1 MHEGFHKSGPMGFAA
16 RCLARSCGIFRR
28 RSSWIPAVLVSLLL
42 LMSSSVW
49 AAQNGQSRNSAQ
61 VQSRPELGSRPGGVY
76 GGQYGSPRMGHPMK
90 RGEHLPQWFRQH
102 QNLSF
107 PAQEHALR
115 NEPGFNWLPPATQ
128 ERLLNRLRQLNTMP
142 PLQRERTLQRMEA
155 MERLSPAQR
164 QEVRSAMQQVTNMPP
179 DRQRMIH
186 KAFRDLSQMSYQ
198 QRWAILNSQQF
209 RGQFSDWE
217 RQTLGTILSVQP
229 YAPDPGVGPRS
240 SYGGR

>member
-1 MHEGFHKSGPMGFAA
+1 
-16 RCLARSCGIFRR
+16 
-28 RSSWIPAVLVSLLL
+28 
-42 LMSSSVW
+42 VW
-49 AAQNGQSRNSAQ
+49 AAQNGQSQNNAQ
-61 VQSRPELGSRPGGVY
+61 VQSRPQLAPHPGGVY
-76 GGQYGSPRMGHPMK
+76 GGQYGSPRVGSSME

-107 PAQEHALR
+107 PAQEHALH
-115 NEPGFNWLPPATQ
+115 NEPGFNRLPPATQ

-164 QEVRSAMQQVTNMPP
+164 QEVRNAMQQVTEMAP
-179 DRQRMIH
+179 DRQRMMH
-186 KAFRDLSQMSYQ
+186 KAFRDLSQMPYQ

-209 RGQFSDWE
+209 RVQFSDWE

-229 YAPDPGVGPRS
+229 YATDPSVGPGSR
-240 SYGGR
+240 YGGH